1 MEEQKKQKNINDLQT
16 NEKITWCRGCGN
28 FGIFVALRKAILE
41 LNIPLKDIVV
51 AYGIGCHGHMVNYL
65 KIYGFE
71 GLHGRALPVA
81 EGIKMANKKLTV
93 LAVAGDGDLLGE
105 GVQHLVHAIRRNI
118 NITCILHDNQ
128 LYALTVNEASPRT
141 EKGMKTR
148 STPEGNYVEP
158 INPISF
164 ALGLEC
170 SFVARG
176 FSGDVNHLTEIIKRA
191 VNHNG
196 FAFIDVLQPCV
207 TFNYINTFQYFFQR
221 VYKLEETDYDPTNL
235 KLAFEK
241 SFEWGDKI
249 PIGVFYEKEKSI
261 FTDDHPLLSKIDS
274 LKDHKPLSAIP
285 DDLLNVF
292 K

>member
-164 ALGLEC
+164 ALGLGC